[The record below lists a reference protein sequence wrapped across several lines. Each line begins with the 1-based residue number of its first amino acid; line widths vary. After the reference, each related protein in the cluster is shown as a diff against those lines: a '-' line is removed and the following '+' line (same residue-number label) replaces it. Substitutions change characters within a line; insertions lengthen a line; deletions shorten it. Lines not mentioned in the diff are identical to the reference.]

1 MRCPRVSR
9 VLFLLHSVLFLAAS
23 HVEFSLPGSLLSPDE
38 EQGRFL
44 QSQSD
49 VSMVH
54 PVKVDRDGQFLSHS
68 LAHGFERVRHK
79 RDLGP
84 LEGRVYYKVTYKGR
98 NLVFNLTVNNYLVS
112 NKYVLER
119 RNGSLN
125 RTEHR
130 TTGENACHLIG
141 TVTDPTN
148 ARGTAAISTCEGLK
162 GLFTLPEGPHFI
174 QPVQGSTDGAV
185 EREGPEPH
193 VVYPSVTTAPHR
205 YRRSSEARDTH
216 SPCGVRDAPGDSLV
230 VEREREDWEREQ
242 QEEEREREEETA
254 QHRSQRSVSR
264 DRWVE
269 TMVVA
274 DTKLIDYHGS
284 DNVESYI
291 FTIMNMVAG
300 IFHDASIGNAIH
312 ITLVRLILLQGE
324 EKGLKIIHHADT
336 SLASFC
342 AWQKKL
348 NPLSDTHP
356 AHHDVAVLV
365 TRKDI
370 CAGLNEPCETL
381 GLSHLSG
388 MCQPHRSCNIN
399 EDSGLPVA
407 FTIAH
412 ELGHSFGIHHDGQGN
427 DCELDGRQPFIMSR
441 QLMYDTSP
449 LTWSSCSKDYIT
461 RFLDR
466 GWGFC
471 LDDRPSKKG
480 MTTPLARLGVRYTTQ
495 HQCQLQYGPNATYCH
510 EINNV
515 CQILWCSVNGSC
527 RSKLDSPIDGT
538 SCGPEKWCISGECV
552 IVGKLPETVN
562 GNWGQWSS
570 WSHCSRTCGAGVQ
583 SAHRECNHPKPE
595 FGGKYCTGERRRYH
609 ICNTKPCQNAK
620 PTFREMLCSEFDTVP
635 YQNELYEWV
644 PVASLSS
651 PCELHCRPVDEHF
664 SEKMLDA
671 VTDGTPCFMNNN
683 SRSLCVNGVCKEVG
697 CDYGIDSNAVED
709 RCGVCLGD
717 GSSCETVQ
725 MTFDGGDGFGYVD
738 VGVIPEGARDIVVQE
753 MEEAGNFLALRGQ
766 GSEEY
771 FLNGEYIIQWN
782 GEYKAGGTTFYYERS
797 GNLENLT
804 SPGPTKQPVMIQL
817 LYQEK
822 NPGIKY
828 EYTIKRNRQTGN
840 EVIKPEYRWRHGA
853 WTDCSTTCGLG
864 EQQQPVRCFELE
876 VGVVD
881 EALCDPESRP
891 EDRHRKCKN
900 MDCPARWWVGRWQ
913 LCSATCG
920 SGGVRKRTVL
930 CVRTVAG
937 EERVLHSGDCKQLLK
952 PKPVVPCNRDQ
963 LCGPDWAAGNWSMC
977 PVTCGGSVRT
987 RTVTCL
993 TAPPK
998 KCDIKTMPRSK
1009 SLCALQSCPS
1019 AGLRRRPGPP
1029 PKYRRVYLPKRPPTR
1044 QPVTHTRGPKST
1056 STTATPG
1063 TSTVTVTERTATPIT
1078 TSTTKPLQR
1087 SSTATDIID
1096 VDNHVVKNG
1105 HVEDKDRAFITTSTT
1120 ETENG
1125 ERDMREK
1132 EEEDEEKEEG
1142 SAADFVFPDLGV
1154 TYTPGYDYVVEDV
1167 TTEEEGRTDLDIFT
1181 TESSLRTPIQSP
1193 PTVTTTRLHPT
1204 STPHTS
1210 VPTTSRTTQH
1220 TTRVPLTT
1228 SPSTP
1233 QTSTAHWA
1241 MNNSRYTV
1249 TPPNT
1254 TPSINPFTKRT
1265 TRVPHTTPIPRA
1277 HTAGMRSTLIAPYH
1291 TTQGLYPITE
1301 GISHTSDALY
1311 VSSPTPEAPGPTVR
1325 IIKRKKPI
1333 ETPKSGSAA
1342 PRSIKPGPHS
1352 KGPASGSKSPSPHSK
1367 GKGQEQRPGST
1378 VVTFASDY
1386 GYLKAQEPISIEVF
1400 WLVGNWSECSTS
1412 CGLGAVWRPVL
1423 CSSQQ
1428 ESDCANLKRPE
1439 PARTC
1444 HLRPCVTWLSG
1455 NWSKCPK
1462 GCEVVGRRQREV
1474 QCVDEQKGRP
1484 LRPFHCQVLSSRPP
1498 STLSCRPQPCQP
1510 WRTSPWGQCS
1520 RSCGGGL
1527 RERLVYCPEP
1537 QRCSATQRPNDTETC
1552 NLQPCS
1558 YWDPQDWEECSVSC
1572 GEGLQHRV
1580 VRCVVEDSDS
1590 VENSLCE
1597 QSSRPDT
1604 LRKCHMQECQTN
1616 TGPLCRKNSMSSRFC
1631 DKLKLLGRCS
1641 LRSIQKQC
1649 CITCRG

>member
-1 MRCPRVSR
+1 NHTAPTLSSQ
-9 VLFLLHSVLFLAAS
+9 HS
-23 HVEFSLPGSLLSPDE
+23 SPPS
-38 EQGRFL
+38 QTWSRFL

-54 PVKVDRDGQFLSHS
+54 PVKVDSDGQFLSHS
-68 LAHGFERVRHK
+68 LAHRFERVRHK

-98 NLVFNLTVNNYLVS
+98 NLFFNLTVNNYLVS
-112 NKYVLER
+112 NKYVLEW

-185 EREGPEPH
+185 EREGPGLH

-216 SPCGVRDAPGDSLV
+216 SLCGVRG
-230 VEREREDWEREQ
+230 E
-242 QEEEREREEETA
+242 
-254 QHRSQRSVSR
+254 
-264 DRWVE
+264 WVE

-407 FTIAH
+407 FTVAH

-427 DCELDGRQPFIMSR
+427 DCELDGRHPFIMSR

-471 LDDRPSKKG
+471 LDDRPSKKDL
-480 MTTPLARLGVRYTTQ
+480 TTPLARLGVRYTTQ

-510 EINNV
+510 EIDNV

-538 SCGPEKWCISGECV
+538 SCGPEKWCISGDCV
-552 IVGKLPETVN
+552 IIGKLPETVN

-609 ICNTKPCQNAK
+609 ICNTKPCQKAK
-620 PTFREMLCSEFDTVP
+620 PTFREMLCSEFDTVA

-725 MTFDGGDGFGYVD
+725 MTFDGGDSFGYVD

-840 EVIKPEYRWRHGA
+840 EVIKSEYRWRHGA

-881 EALCDPESRP
+881 EALCDQESRP

-900 MDCPARWWVGRWQ
+900 MDCPARWWVGGWQ

-920 SGGVRKRTVL
+920 SGGVRNRTVL

-937 EERVLHSGDCKQLLK
+937 EERVLHPGDCKQLLK

-987 RTVTCL
+987 RKVTCL

-1029 PKYRRVYLPKRPPTR
+1029 PKYRRFYLPKRHPTR
-1044 QPVTHTRGPKST
+1044 QPVTHTWSPKST
-1056 STTATPG
+1056 SNLRHRL
-1063 TSTVTVTERTATPIT
+1063 SCYI
-1078 TSTTKPLQR
+1078 SFIC
-1087 SSTATDIID
+1087 IID
-1096 VDNHVVKNG
+1096 L
-1105 HVEDKDRAFITTSTT
+1105 F
-1120 ETENG
+1120 
-1125 ERDMREK
+1125 
-1132 EEEDEEKEEG
+1132 
-1142 SAADFVFPDLGV
+1142 LGV
-1154 TYTPGYDYVVEDV
+1154 WELTRRPSKGGVDRQLPIPAIIIQCILVIRIADV
-1167 TTEEEGRTDLDIFT
+1167 TINTLVVNNPKAEMFLCCT
-1181 TESSLRTPIQSP
+1181 TYFPSSSLTCC
-1193 PTVTTTRLHPT
+1193 L
-1204 STPHTS
+1204 
-1210 VPTTSRTTQH
+1210 
-1220 TTRVPLTT
+1220 
-1228 SPSTP
+1228 
-1233 QTSTAHWA
+1233 
-1241 MNNSRYTV
+1241 
-1249 TPPNT
+1249 
-1254 TPSINPFTKRT
+1254 
-1265 TRVPHTTPIPRA
+1265 
-1277 HTAGMRSTLIAPYH
+1277 
-1291 TTQGLYPITE
+1291 
-1301 GISHTSDALY
+1301 
-1311 VSSPTPEAPGPTVR
+1311 
-1325 IIKRKKPI
+1325 
-1333 ETPKSGSAA
+1333 
-1342 PRSIKPGPHS
+1342 
-1352 KGPASGSKSPSPHSK
+1352 
-1367 GKGQEQRPGST
+1367 GQ
-1378 VVTFASDY
+1378 
-1386 GYLKAQEPISIEVF
+1386 
-1400 WLVGNWSECSTS
+1400 CSTS

-1444 HLRPCVTWLSG
+1444 HLRPCATWLSG
-1455 NWSKCPK
+1455 DWSKCPK
-1462 GCEVVGRRQREV
+1462 GCEVAGRRQREV

-1498 STLSCRPQPCQP
+1498 STLSCRLQPCQP

-1520 RSCGGGL
+1520 RSCSGGL
-1527 RERLVYCPEP
+1527 RERLVYCPEL

-1597 QSSRPDT
+1597 PTSGLSCPL
-1604 LRKCHMQECQTN
+1604 LRCDCV
-1616 TGPLCRKNSMSSRFC
+1616 GPLCRKNSMSSRFC

>member
-9 VLFLLHSVLFLAAS
+9 VLFLLHSVLFLA
-23 HVEFSLPGSLLSPDE
+23 
-38 EQGRFL
+38 
-44 QSQSD
+44 SD

-54 PVKVDRDGQFLSHS
+54 PVKVDSDGQFLSHS
-68 LAHGFERVRHK
+68 LAHRFERVRHK

-98 NLVFNLTVNNYLVS
+98 NLFFNLTVNNYLVS
-112 NKYVLER
+112 NKYVLEW

-148 ARGTAAISTCEGLK
+148 ARGTAAISTCEGLV
-162 GLFTLPEGPHFI
+162 LFFLLSNTVDCFI
-174 QPVQGSTDGAV
+174 SYLCAAV
-185 EREGPEPH
+185 HP
-193 VVYPSVTTAPHR
+193 A
-205 YRRSSEARDTH
+205 
-216 SPCGVRDAPGDSLV
+216 DAPGDSLV

-242 QEEEREREEETA
+242 
-254 QHRSQRSVSR
+254 
-264 DRWVE
+264 WVE

-407 FTIAH
+407 FTVAH

-427 DCELDGRQPFIMSR
+427 DCELDGRHPFIMSR

-471 LDDRPSKKG
+471 LDDRPSKKDL
-480 MTTPLARLGVRYTTQ
+480 TTPLARLGVRYTTQ

-510 EINNV
+510 EIDNV

-538 SCGPEKWCISGECV
+538 SCGPEKWCISGDCV
-552 IVGKLPETVN
+552 IIGKLPETVN

-609 ICNTKPCQNAK
+609 ICNTKPCQKAK
-620 PTFREMLCSEFDTVP
+620 PTFREMLCSEFDTVA

-725 MTFDGGDGFGYVD
+725 MTFDGGDSFGYVD

-840 EVIKPEYRWRHGA
+840 EVIKSEYRWRHGA

-881 EALCDPESRP
+881 EALCDQESRP

-900 MDCPARWWVGRWQ
+900 MDCPARWWVGGWQ

-920 SGGVRKRTVL
+920 SGGVRNRTVL

-937 EERVLHSGDCKQLLK
+937 EERVLHPGDCKQLLK

-963 LCGPDWAAGNWSMC
+963 LCGPDWAAGNWSMVLFSSSPFSTILC
-977 PVTCGGSVRT
+977 H
-987 RTVTCL
+987 
-993 TAPPK
+993 
-998 KCDIKTMPRSK
+998 
-1009 SLCALQSCPS
+1009 SLYLSLFSYTLHPHHTYHTQVSQQHHVQPNTQPEYPS
-1019 AGLRRRPGPP
+1019 LPP
-1029 PKYRRVYLPKRPPTR
+1029 PQPHKPALRCPTPPLY
-1044 QPVTHTRGPKST
+1044 
-1056 STTATPG
+1056 PG
-1063 TSTVTVTERTATPIT
+1063 IA
-1078 TSTTKPLQR
+1078 
-1087 SSTATDIID
+1087 
-1096 VDNHVVKNG
+1096 
-1105 HVEDKDRAFITTSTT
+1105 
-1120 ETENG
+1120 
-1125 ERDMREK
+1125 
-1132 EEEDEEKEEG
+1132 
-1142 SAADFVFPDLGV
+1142 
-1154 TYTPGYDYVVEDV
+1154 DV
-1167 TTEEEGRTDLDIFT
+1167 TINTLVVNNPKAEMFLCCT
-1181 TESSLRTPIQSP
+1181 TYFPSSSLTCC
-1193 PTVTTTRLHPT
+1193 L
-1204 STPHTS
+1204 
-1210 VPTTSRTTQH
+1210 
-1220 TTRVPLTT
+1220 
-1228 SPSTP
+1228 
-1233 QTSTAHWA
+1233 
-1241 MNNSRYTV
+1241 
-1249 TPPNT
+1249 
-1254 TPSINPFTKRT
+1254 
-1265 TRVPHTTPIPRA
+1265 
-1277 HTAGMRSTLIAPYH
+1277 
-1291 TTQGLYPITE
+1291 
-1301 GISHTSDALY
+1301 
-1311 VSSPTPEAPGPTVR
+1311 
-1325 IIKRKKPI
+1325 
-1333 ETPKSGSAA
+1333 
-1342 PRSIKPGPHS
+1342 
-1352 KGPASGSKSPSPHSK
+1352 
-1367 GKGQEQRPGST
+1367 GQ
-1378 VVTFASDY
+1378 
-1386 GYLKAQEPISIEVF
+1386 
-1400 WLVGNWSECSTS
+1400 CSTS

-1444 HLRPCVTWLSG
+1444 HLRPCATWLSG
-1455 NWSKCPK
+1455 DWSKCPK
-1462 GCEVVGRRQREV
+1462 GCEVAGRRQREV

-1498 STLSCRPQPCQP
+1498 STLSCRLQPCQP

-1520 RSCGGGL
+1520 RSCSGGL
-1527 RERLVYCPEP
+1527 RERLVYCPEL

-1558 YWDPQDWEECSVSC
+1558 YWDPQDWEEVKVPGEHIYLQFMTCSIFISLHGLSC
-1572 GEGLQHRV
+1572 PLL
-1580 VRCVVEDSDS
+1580 RCDCV
-1590 VENSLCE
+1590 
-1597 QSSRPDT
+1597 
-1604 LRKCHMQECQTN
+1604 
-1616 TGPLCRKNSMSSRFC
+1616 GPLCRKNSMSSRFC

>member
-1 MRCPRVSR
+1 M
-9 VLFLLHSVLFLAAS
+9 
-23 HVEFSLPGSLLSPDE
+23 LSS
-38 EQGRFL
+38 GRFL

-49 VSMVH
+49 LSMVH
-54 PVKVDRDGQFLSHS
+54 PVKIDRDGQFLSHS
-68 LAHGFERVRHK
+68 LAHRFERVRLK

-84 LEGRVYYKVTYKGR
+84 LEGRVYYKVNYKGR

-112 NKYVLER
+112 NKYVLEW

-130 TTGENACHLIG
+130 TKGENACHLIG

-185 EREGPEPH
+185 EKEGPEPH

-216 SPCGVRDAPGDSLV
+216 SPCGVRG
-230 VEREREDWEREQ
+230 E
-242 QEEEREREEETA
+242 
-254 QHRSQRSVSR
+254 
-264 DRWVE
+264 WVE
-269 TMVVA
+269 TLVVA

-291 FTIMNMVAG
+291 FTIMNMVITASC
-300 IFHDASIGNAIH
+300 HD
-312 ITLVRLILLQGE
+312 
-324 EKGLKIIHHADT
+324 
-336 SLASFC
+336 
-342 AWQKKL
+342 
-348 NPLSDTHP
+348 
-356 AHHDVAVLV
+356 
-365 TRKDI
+365 
-370 CAGLNEPCETL
+370 
-381 GLSHLSG
+381 
-388 MCQPHRSCNIN
+388 
-399 EDSGLPVA
+399 
-407 FTIAH
+407 
-412 ELGHSFGIHHDGQGN
+412 
-427 DCELDGRQPFIMSR
+427 
-441 QLMYDTSP
+441 
-449 LTWSSCSKDYIT
+449 SS
-461 RFLDR
+461 
-466 GWGFC
+466 
-471 LDDRPSKKG
+471 
-480 MTTPLARLGVRYTTQ
+480 
-495 HQCQLQYGPNATYCH
+495 
-510 EINNV
+510 NV

-538 SCGPEKWCISGECV
+538 SCGPKKWCISGECV

-609 ICNTKPCQNAK
+609 ICNTKPCQKAK

-683 SRSLCVNGVCKEVG
+683 SRSICVNGVCKEVG

-804 SPGPTKQPVMIQL
+804 APGPTKQPVMIQL

-840 EVIKPEYRWRHGA
+840 EVIKSEYKWRHGA

-891 EDRHRKCKN
+891 EDRHHKCKN
-900 MDCPARWWVGRWQ
+900 MDCPARWWVGGWQ

-937 EERVLHSGDCKQLLK
+937 EERVLHPGDCKQLLK
-952 PKPVVPCNRDQ
+952 PKPVVPCNRDL

-987 RTVTCL
+987 RMVTCL

-1029 PKYRRVYLPKRPPTR
+1029 PKYRRVYLPKRQPTR
-1044 QPVTHTRGPKST
+1044 QPVKH
-1056 STTATPG
+1056 
-1063 TSTVTVTERTATPIT
+1063 
-1078 TSTTKPLQR
+1078 
-1087 SSTATDIID
+1087 
-1096 VDNHVVKNG
+1096 
-1105 HVEDKDRAFITTSTT
+1105 F
-1120 ETENG
+1120 
-1125 ERDMREK
+1125 
-1132 EEEDEEKEEG
+1132 
-1142 SAADFVFPDLGV
+1142 
-1154 TYTPGYDYVVEDV
+1154 
-1167 TTEEEGRTDLDIFT
+1167 
-1181 TESSLRTPIQSP
+1181 
-1193 PTVTTTRLHPT
+1193 
-1204 STPHTS
+1204 
-1210 VPTTSRTTQH
+1210 
-1220 TTRVPLTT
+1220 
-1228 SPSTP
+1228 
-1233 QTSTAHWA
+1233 
-1241 MNNSRYTV
+1241 YTV
-1249 TPPNT
+1249 L
-1254 TPSINPFTKRT
+1254 
-1265 TRVPHTTPIPRA
+1265 HTFRLPLSLLTCC
-1277 HTAGMRSTLIAPYH
+1277 L
-1291 TTQGLYPITE
+1291 
-1301 GISHTSDALY
+1301 
-1311 VSSPTPEAPGPTVR
+1311 
-1325 IIKRKKPI
+1325 
-1333 ETPKSGSAA
+1333 
-1342 PRSIKPGPHS
+1342 
-1352 KGPASGSKSPSPHSK
+1352 
-1367 GKGQEQRPGST
+1367 GQ
-1378 VVTFASDY
+1378 
-1386 GYLKAQEPISIEVF
+1386 
-1400 WLVGNWSECSTS
+1400 CSTS

-1444 HLRPCVTWLSG
+1444 HLRPCATWLSG
-1455 NWSKCPK
+1455 IWSKCPK
-1462 GCEVVGRRQREV
+1462 GCEVVGWKQREV

-1590 VENSLCE
+1590 YIAVELSQCSVLCC
-1597 QSSRPDT
+1597 D
-1604 LRKCHMQECQTN
+1604 CV
-1616 TGPLCRKNSMSSRFC
+1616 GPLCRKNSMSSRFC

-1649 CITCRG
+1649 CITCRGYVNFSPMSHLLSNTVECQSECQAV

>member
-1 MRCPRVSR
+1 MQCPRVSQ
-9 VLFLLHSVLFLAAS
+9 VLSLLHSVLFLAAS
-23 HVEFSLPGSLLSPDE
+23 HAEFSLPGSLLSPDAE
-38 EQGRFL
+38 SGQY
-44 QSQSD
+44 SD
-49 VSMVH
+49 VSVVH
-54 PVKVDRDGQFLSHS
+54 PVKIFRDGQFLSHS
-68 LAHGFERVRHK
+68 LVHRFKHGRHK

-84 LEGRVYYKVTYKGR
+84 LEERVYYKVNFKGR
-98 NLVFNLTVNNYLVS
+98 DLVFNLTVNKYLVS
-112 NKYVLER
+112 NDYILER
-119 RNGSLN
+119 RNGSVN

-141 TVTDPTN
+141 TVTDSTN

-162 GLFTLPEGPHFI
+162 GLLTLPEGPHFI
-174 QPVQGSTDGAV
+174 EPVQGSTDGAV
-185 EREGPEPH
+185 EGEGPEPH
-193 VVYPSVTTAPHR
+193 VVYPSITA
-205 YRRSSEARDTH
+205 AT
-216 SPCGVRDAPGDSLV
+216 PCGVK
-230 VEREREDWEREQ
+230 
-242 QEEEREREEETA
+242 
-254 QHRSQRSVSR
+254 
-264 DRWVE
+264 E

-274 DTKLIDYHGS
+274 DSELIEYHGS
-284 DNVESYI
+284 DNVESYV

-312 ITLVRLILLQGE
+312 IILVRLILLQGE

-342 AWQKKL
+342 AWQKNL
-348 NPLSDTHP
+348 NPQSDTHP

-370 CAGLNEPCETL
+370 CAGLNQPCETL

-427 DCELDGRQPFIMSR
+427 DCEMEGRHPFIMSR

-449 LTWSSCSKDYIT
+449 LTWSYCSKDYIT

-471 LDDRPSKKG
+471 LDDRPSKKDL
-480 MTTPLARLGVRYTTQ
+480 TTPLARLGIRYTTQ

-538 SCGPEKWCISGECV
+538 RCGPEKWCISGECV

-583 SAHRECNHPKPE
+583 SADRECNHPKPE
-595 FGGKYCTGERRRYH
+595 FGGRYCTGERRRYR
-609 ICNTKPCQNAK
+609 ICNTKPCQKAK

-644 PVASLSS
+644 PVASPSS
-651 PCELHCRPVDEHF
+651 PCELHCRPVREHF

-683 SRSLCVNGVCKEVG
+683 SRSICVNGVCKEVG
-697 CDYGIDSNAVED
+697 CDYGIDSNALED
-709 RCGVCLGD
+709 QCGVCLGD

-753 MEEAGNFLALRGQ
+753 VEEAGNFLALRGQ
-766 GSEEY
+766 MSEEY
-771 FLNGEYIIQWN
+771 FLNGQYIIQWN
-782 GEYKAGGTTFYYERS
+782 GEYKAGGATFYYERS

-804 SPGPTKQPVMIQL
+804 SSGPTKQPVMIQL

-828 EYTIKRNRQTGN
+828 EYTIKKSRQTGN
-840 EVIKPEYRWRHGA
+840 EVIKSEYRWRHGA

-881 EALCDPESRP
+881 ESLCDPESRP

-900 MDCPARWWVGRWQ
+900 MDCPVRWWVGGWQ

-920 SGGVRKRTVL
+920 SGGVRKRTVM

-937 EERVLHSGDCKQLLK
+937 EERVLHPGDCKQLLK
-952 PKPVVPCNRDQ
+952 PKPVVPCNRD
-963 LCGPDWAAGNWSMC
+963 LPCGPDWAVGSWSPC
-977 PVTCGGSVRT
+977 PVTCGGSVRS

-993 TAPPK
+993 TAPK
-998 KCDIKTMPRSK
+998 RKCDIETMPRSK
-1009 SLCALQSCPS
+1009 SLCALLSCPS

-1029 PKYRRVYLPKRPPTR
+1029 PKYRRVYPPKRHPTR
-1044 QPVTHTRGPKST
+1044 QPVTHAWGPRST
-1056 STTATPG
+1056 SPTATPR
-1063 TSTVTVTERTATPIT
+1063 TITVTERTTTPIT
-1078 TSTTKPLQR
+1078 TSTT
-1087 SSTATDIID
+1087 S
-1096 VDNHVVKNG
+1096 
-1105 HVEDKDRAFITTSTT
+1105 VEDKKVFFITTSPT
-1120 ETENG
+1120 EEENR
-1125 ERDMREK
+1125 ERDMRDK
-1132 EEEDEEKEEG
+1132 EEEEIKEEG
-1142 SAADFVFPDLGV
+1142 STSGFVFPDSGAR
-1154 TYTPGYDYVVEDV
+1154 YTPGYDYVVEDV
-1167 TTEEEGRTDLDIFT
+1167 MTTGKEGHIDLDIFT
-1181 TESSLRTPIQSP
+1181 TATSLRTPKQSP
-1193 PTVTTTRLHPT
+1193 ATVTTTRLHPT
-1204 STPHTS
+1204 ITPHTS
-1210 VPTTSRTTQH
+1210 VQTTSH
-1220 TTRVPLTT
+1220 TTPHATRVLRTT
-1228 SPSTP
+1228 SPSAP
-1233 QTSTAHWA
+1233 QTGTG
-1241 MNNSRYTV
+1241 RRPV
-1249 TPPNT
+1249 TPAT
-1254 TPSINPFTKRT
+1254 TPS
-1265 TRVPHTTPIPRA
+1265 
-1277 HTAGMRSTLIAPYH
+1277 L
-1291 TTQGLYPITE
+1291 
-1301 GISHTSDALY
+1301 
-1311 VSSPTPEAPGPTVR
+1311 
-1325 IIKRKKPI
+1325 
-1333 ETPKSGSAA
+1333 
-1342 PRSIKPGPHS
+1342 
-1352 KGPASGSKSPSPHSK
+1352 
-1367 GKGQEQRPGST
+1367 
-1378 VVTFASDY
+1378 
-1386 GYLKAQEPISIEVF
+1386 
-1400 WLVGNWSECSTS
+1400 CSTS

-1428 ESDCANLKRPE
+1428 ESDCANLERPE

-1444 HLRPCVTWLSG
+1444 HLRPCATWLSG
-1455 NWSKCPK
+1455 NWSKCPER
-1462 GCEVVGRRQREV
+1462 CEVVGRRQREV
-1474 QCVDEQKGRP
+1474 QCVDGQKGHP
-1484 LRPFHCQVLSSRPP
+1484 LRPFHCQALSSRPP
-1498 STLSCRPQPCQP
+1498 STLSCHTQPCQP

-1527 RERLVYCPEP
+1527 WERLVYCPEP

-1552 NLQPCS
+1552 NLQRCS
-1558 YWDPQDWEECSVSC
+1558 YWDPQDWEKCSVSC
-1572 GEGLQHRV
+1572 GGGMQHRV
-1580 VRCVVEDSDS
+1580 VPCVVEDSSS
-1590 VENSLCE
+1590 VENSLCD
-1597 QSSRPDT
+1597 QSNRPDT
-1604 LRKCHMQECQTN
+1604 IRTCNLQECKTN
-1616 TGPLCRKNSMSSRFC
+1616 TGLLCRKNSMSSRFC

-1649 CITCRG
+1649 CVTCRG

>member
-1 MRCPRVSR
+1 M
-9 VLFLLHSVLFLAAS
+9 
-23 HVEFSLPGSLLSPDE
+23 LLSS
-38 EQGRFL
+38 FL
-44 QSQSD
+44 TLVLCSVTSITFSSSSMTLASD
-49 VSMVH
+49 VSVVH
-54 PVKVDRDGQFLSHS
+54 PVKVFRAGQFLSHS
-68 LAHGFERVRHK
+68 LAHRFKHGRHK
-79 RDLGP
+79 RDVGP
-84 LEGRVYYKVTYKGR
+84 LEERVYYKVNYKGR
-98 NLVFNLTVNNYLVS
+98 DLVFNLTVNNYLVS
-112 NKYVLER
+112 NDYILER
-119 RNGSLN
+119 RNGSVN

-141 TVTDPTN
+141 TVTDSTN

-162 GLFTLPEGPHFI
+162 GLFTLPEGLHFI
-174 QPVQGSTDGAV
+174 EPVQGSTDGAV
-185 EREGPEPH
+185 EGEGPEPH
-193 VVYPSVTTAPHR
+193 VVYPSITTAMQRHK
-205 YRRSSEARDTH
+205 RSSEALDTL
-216 SPCGVRDAPGDSLV
+216 SPCGVK
-230 VEREREDWEREQ
+230 
-242 QEEEREREEETA
+242 
-254 QHRSQRSVSR
+254 
-264 DRWVE
+264 E

-274 DTKLIDYHGS
+274 DSELIEYHGS
-284 DNVESYI
+284 DNVESYV

-312 ITLVRLILLQGE
+312 IILVRLILLQGE
-324 EKGLKIIHHADT
+324 EKGLKIVHHADT

-342 AWQKKL
+342 AWQKNL
-348 NPLSDTHP
+348 NPQSDTHP

-370 CAGLNEPCETL
+370 CAGLNQPCETL

-427 DCELDGRQPFIMSR
+427 DCEMVGRHPFIMSR

-471 LDDRPSKKG
+471 LDDRPSKKDL
-480 MTTPLARLGVRYTTQ
+480 TTPLARLGIRYTTQ

-510 EINNV
+510 EIDNV

-538 SCGPEKWCISGECV
+538 RCGPEKWCISGECV

-583 SAHRECNHPKPE
+583 SADRECDHPKPE
-595 FGGKYCTGERRRYH
+595 FGGRYCTGERRRYR
-609 ICNTKPCQNAK
+609 ICNTKPCQKAK

-644 PVASLSS
+644 PVASPSS
-651 PCELHCRPVDEHF
+651 PCELHCRPVSEHF

-683 SRSLCVNGVCKEVG
+683 SRSICVNGVCKEVG

-709 RCGVCLGD
+709 QCGVCLGD

-753 MEEAGNFLALRGQ
+753 VEEAGNFLALRGQ
-766 GSEEY
+766 MSEEY
-771 FLNGEYIIQWN
+771 FLNGQYIIQWN
-782 GEYKAGGTTFYYERS
+782 GEYKAGGATFYYERS

-804 SPGPTKQPVMIQL
+804 SSGPTKQPVMIQL

-828 EYTIKRNRQTGN
+828 EYTIKRSRQTGN
-840 EVIKPEYRWRHGA
+840 EVIKSEYRWRHGA

-881 EALCDPESRP
+881 ESLCDPESRP

-900 MDCPARWWVGRWQ
+900 MECPARWWVGGWQ

-920 SGGVRKRTVL
+920 SEGVRKRTVM

-937 EERVLHSGDCKQLLK
+937 EERVLHPGDCKQLLK
-952 PKPVVPCNRDQ
+952 PKPVVPCNRD
-963 LCGPDWAAGNWSMC
+963 LPCGPDWAVGSWSAVQFYSQTFSPSLPPC
-977 PVTCGGSVRT
+977 LFLCFC
-987 RTVTCL
+987 TCL
-993 TAPPK
+993 DP
-998 KCDIKTMPRSK
+998 
-1009 SLCALQSCPS
+1009 
-1019 AGLRRRPGPP
+1019 
-1029 PKYRRVYLPKRPPTR
+1029 
-1044 QPVTHTRGPKST
+1044 
-1056 STTATPG
+1056 
-1063 TSTVTVTERTATPIT
+1063 
-1078 TSTTKPLQR
+1078 
-1087 SSTATDIID
+1087 
-1096 VDNHVVKNG
+1096 
-1105 HVEDKDRAFITTSTT
+1105 F
-1120 ETENG
+1120 
-1125 ERDMREK
+1125 
-1132 EEEDEEKEEG
+1132 
-1142 SAADFVFPDLGV
+1142 
-1154 TYTPGYDYVVEDV
+1154 
-1167 TTEEEGRTDLDIFT
+1167 
-1181 TESSLRTPIQSP
+1181 SSLASLSCLTPNQSP
-1193 PTVTTTRLHPT
+1193 ATVTTTRLHPT
-1204 STPHTS
+1204 TTPHTS
-1210 VPTTSRTTQH
+1210 VLTTSLTTPH
-1220 TTRVPLTT
+1220 TSRVLRTT

-1233 QTSTAHWA
+1233 QTSAGRRA
-1241 MNNSRYTV
+1241 V
-1249 TPPNT
+1249 TTRHYPLTRPKT
-1254 TPSINPFTKRT
+1254 TPFINPSIQRT
-1265 TRVPHTTPIPRA
+1265 TRVPHTTPPLA
-1277 HTAGMRSTLIAPYH
+1277 QTAGVRSTPKAHYHSKQALYPTTEGTFYTRDAPY
-1291 TTQGLYPITE
+1291 
-1301 GISHTSDALY
+1301 STSP
-1311 VSSPTPEAPGPTVR
+1311 SSEAPHPSSR
-1325 IIKRKKPI
+1325 IIKLKKPSEI
-1333 ETPKSGSAA
+1333 PKNGSFA
-1342 PRSIKPGPHS
+1342 PRSKKPGPLA
-1352 KGPASGSKSPSPHSK
+1352 KKPASRFKGPSPHSK
-1367 GKGQEQRPGST
+1367 GKGQNQKPESP
-1378 VVTFASDY
+1378 VVTFTSDY
-1386 GYLKAQEPISIEVF
+1386 GSLNAQEPISMDVF
-1400 WLVGNWSECSTS
+1400 WVVGNWSECSMS

-1428 ESDCANLKRPE
+1428 ESDCANLERPE

-1444 HLRPCVTWLSG
+1444 HLRPCATWLSG
-1455 NWSKCPK
+1455 NWSKVRPPRNCA
-1462 GCEVVGRRQREV
+1462 GSAREV
-1474 QCVDEQKGRP
+1474 QCVDGQKGRP
-1484 LRPFHCQVLSSRPP
+1484 LRPFHCQALSSRPP
-1498 STLSCRPQPCQP
+1498 STLSCHPQPCQP

-1527 RERLVYCPEP
+1527 WERLVYCPEP

-1552 NLQPCS
+1552 NLQPCIMS
-1558 YWDPQDWEECSVSC
+1558 VVFCVCQCSVSC
-1572 GEGLQHRV
+1572 GGGMQHRV
-1580 VRCVVEDSDS
+1580 VPCVVEDS
-1590 VENSLCE
+1590 SL
-1597 QSSRPDT
+1597 SRSRT
-1604 LRKCHMQECQTN
+1604 HCL
-1616 TGPLCRKNSMSSRFC
+1616 LCRKNSMSSRFC

-1649 CITCRG
+1649 CVTSGPNSNNILSNGYRNVLLAITVICGY

>member
-1 MRCPRVSR
+1 
-9 VLFLLHSVLFLAAS
+9 S
-23 HVEFSLPGSLLSPDE
+23 HRLFSLLP
-38 EQGRFL
+38 
-44 QSQSD
+44 
-49 VSMVH
+49 
-54 PVKVDRDGQFLSHS
+54 
-68 LAHGFERVRHK
+68 HGKQYRSAK
-79 RDLGP
+79 
-84 LEGRVYYKVTYKGR
+84 
-98 NLVFNLTVNNYLVS
+98 S
-112 NKYVLER
+112 
-119 RNGSLN
+119 
-125 RTEHR
+125 RT
-130 TTGENACHLIG
+130 
-141 TVTDPTN
+141 
-148 ARGTAAISTCEGLK
+148 K
-162 GLFTLPEGPHFI
+162 
-174 QPVQGSTDGAV
+174 
-185 EREGPEPH
+185 
-193 VVYPSVTTAPHR
+193 
-205 YRRSSEARDTH
+205 
-216 SPCGVRDAPGDSLV
+216 
-230 VEREREDWEREQ
+230 
-242 QEEEREREEETA
+242 
-254 QHRSQRSVSR
+254 
-264 DRWVE
+264 RWVE

-407 FTIAH
+407 FTVAH

-427 DCELDGRQPFIMSR
+427 DCELDGRHPFIMSR

-471 LDDRPSKKG
+471 LDDRPSKKDL
-480 MTTPLARLGVRYTTQ
+480 TTPLARLGVRYTTQ

-510 EINNV
+510 EIDNV

-538 SCGPEKWCISGECV
+538 SCGPEKWCISGDCV
-552 IVGKLPETVN
+552 IIGKLPETVN

-609 ICNTKPCQNAK
+609 ICNTKPCQKAK
-620 PTFREMLCSEFDTVP
+620 PTFREMLCSEFDTVA

-644 PVASLSS
+644 PVATS

-683 SRSLCVNGVCKEVG
+683 SRSLCVNGVCKVVG

-725 MTFDGGDGFGYVD
+725 MTFDGGDSFGYVD

-840 EVIKPEYRWRHGA
+840 EVIKSEYRWRHGA

-881 EALCDPESRP
+881 EALCDQESRP

-900 MDCPARWWVGRWQ
+900 MDCPARWWVGGWQ

-920 SGGVRKRTVL
+920 SGGVRNRTVL

-937 EERVLHSGDCKQLLK
+937 EERVLHPGDCKQLLK

-987 RTVTCL
+987 RKVTCL

-1019 AGLRRRPGPP
+1019 AGLRRG
-1029 PKYRRVYLPKRPPTR
+1029 
-1044 QPVTHTRGPKST
+1044 
-1056 STTATPG
+1056 
-1063 TSTVTVTERTATPIT
+1063 
-1078 TSTTKPLQR
+1078 R
-1087 SSTATDIID
+1087 SCWWIC
-1096 VDNHVVKNG
+1096 
-1105 HVEDKDRAFITTSTT
+1105 
-1120 ETENG
+1120 
-1125 ERDMREK
+1125 
-1132 EEEDEEKEEG
+1132 
-1142 SAADFVFPDLGV
+1142 
-1154 TYTPGYDYVVEDV
+1154 
-1167 TTEEEGRTDLDIFT
+1167 
-1181 TESSLRTPIQSP
+1181 
-1193 PTVTTTRLHPT
+1193 
-1204 STPHTS
+1204 
-1210 VPTTSRTTQH
+1210 VP
-1220 TTRVPLTT
+1220 
-1228 SPSTP
+1228 
-1233 QTSTAHWA
+1233 
-1241 MNNSRYTV
+1241 
-1249 TPPNT
+1249 
-1254 TPSINPFTKRT
+1254 
-1265 TRVPHTTPIPRA
+1265 TPIP
-1277 HTAGMRSTLIAPYH
+1277 
-1291 TTQGLYPITE
+1291 
-1301 GISHTSDALY
+1301 
-1311 VSSPTPEAPGPTVR
+1311 
-1325 IIKRKKPI
+1325 
-1333 ETPKSGSAA
+1333 
-1342 PRSIKPGPHS
+1342 
-1352 KGPASGSKSPSPHSK
+1352 
-1367 GKGQEQRPGST
+1367 
-1378 VVTFASDY
+1378 
-1386 GYLKAQEPISIEVF
+1386 
-1400 WLVGNWSECSTS
+1400 
-1412 CGLGAVWRPVL
+1412 
-1423 CSSQQ
+1423 
-1428 ESDCANLKRPE
+1428 
-1439 PARTC
+1439 
-1444 HLRPCVTWLSG
+1444 
-1455 NWSKCPK
+1455 
-1462 GCEVVGRRQREV
+1462 
-1474 QCVDEQKGRP
+1474 
-1484 LRPFHCQVLSSRPP
+1484 
-1498 STLSCRPQPCQP
+1498 
-1510 WRTSPWGQCS
+1510 
-1520 RSCGGGL
+1520 
-1527 RERLVYCPEP
+1527 
-1537 QRCSATQRPNDTETC
+1537 
-1552 NLQPCS
+1552 
-1558 YWDPQDWEECSVSC
+1558 
-1572 GEGLQHRV
+1572 
-1580 VRCVVEDSDS
+1580 
-1590 VENSLCE
+1590 
-1597 QSSRPDT
+1597 
-1604 LRKCHMQECQTN
+1604 
-1616 TGPLCRKNSMSSRFC
+1616 
-1631 DKLKLLGRCS
+1631 
-1641 LRSIQKQC
+1641 
-1649 CITCRG
+1649 

>member
-1 MRCPRVSR
+1 MS
-9 VLFLLHSVLFLAAS
+9 S
-23 HVEFSLPGSLLSPDE
+23 
-38 EQGRFL
+38 RFL

-68 LAHGFERVRHK
+68 LAHRFERVRHK
-79 RDLGP
+79 RDLRP
-84 LEGRVYYKVTYKGR
+84 LEGRVYYKVNYKGR

-112 NKYVLER
+112 NKYVLEW

-125 RTEHR
+125 RTEQR
-130 TTGENACHLIG
+130 TTGENSCHLIG

-148 ARGTAAISTCEGLK
+148 ARATAAISTCEGLK

-193 VVYPSVTTAPHR
+193 VVYPSVTTAQHR

-216 SPCGVRDAPGDSLV
+216 SPCGVRG
-230 VEREREDWEREQ
+230 E
-242 QEEEREREEETA
+242 
-254 QHRSQRSVSR
+254 
-264 DRWVE
+264 WVE

-427 DCELDGRQPFIMSR
+427 DCELGGRHPFIMSR

-471 LDDRPSKKG
+471 LDDRPSKKDL
-480 MTTPLARLGVRYTTQ
+480 TTPLARLGVRYTTQ

-510 EINNV
+510 EIDNV

-538 SCGPEKWCISGECV
+538 RCGPEKWCISGECV

-609 ICNTKPCQNAK
+609 ICNTKPCQKAK

-683 SRSLCVNGVCKEVG
+683 SRSLCVNGVCKKVG
-697 CDYGIDSNAVED
+697 IML
-709 RCGVCLGD
+709 R
-717 GSSCETVQ
+717 
-725 MTFDGGDGFGYVD
+725 YVD

-840 EVIKPEYRWRHGA
+840 EVIKSEYRWRHGA

-891 EDRHRKCKN
+891 LSHTLSPLPLC
-900 MDCPARWWVGRWQ
+900 RWWVGGWQ

-937 EERVLHSGDCKQLLK
+937 EERVLHPGDCKQLLK
-952 PKPVVPCNRDQ
+952 PKPVVPCNRDL

-1044 QPVTHTRGPKST
+1044 QPVTHTWGPKST
-1056 STTATPG
+1056 STTTTPG

-1096 VDNHVVKNG
+1096 VDDHVVKNG
-1105 HVEDKDRAFITTSTT
+1105 RVEDKDGKHF
-1120 ETENG
+1120 
-1125 ERDMREK
+1125 
-1132 EEEDEEKEEG
+1132 
-1142 SAADFVFPDLGV
+1142 
-1154 TYTPGYDYVVEDV
+1154 
-1167 TTEEEGRTDLDIFT
+1167 
-1181 TESSLRTPIQSP
+1181 
-1193 PTVTTTRLHPT
+1193 
-1204 STPHTS
+1204 
-1210 VPTTSRTTQH
+1210 
-1220 TTRVPLTT
+1220 
-1228 SPSTP
+1228 
-1233 QTSTAHWA
+1233 
-1241 MNNSRYTV
+1241 YTV
-1249 TPPNT
+1249 L
-1254 TPSINPFTKRT
+1254 
-1265 TRVPHTTPIPRA
+1265 HTFRLPLSLLTCC
-1277 HTAGMRSTLIAPYH
+1277 
-1291 TTQGLYPITE
+1291 
-1301 GISHTSDALY
+1301 
-1311 VSSPTPEAPGPTVR
+1311 PG
-1325 IIKRKKPI
+1325 
-1333 ETPKSGSAA
+1333 
-1342 PRSIKPGPHS
+1342 
-1352 KGPASGSKSPSPHSK
+1352 
-1367 GKGQEQRPGST
+1367 Q
-1378 VVTFASDY
+1378 
-1386 GYLKAQEPISIEVF
+1386 
-1400 WLVGNWSECSTS
+1400 CSTS

-1444 HLRPCVTWLSG
+1444 HLRPCATWLSG

-1484 LRPFHCQVLSSRPP
+1484 LRPFHCQALSSRPP

-1520 RSCGGGL
+1520 RSCSGGL

-1537 QRCSATQRPNDTETC
+1537 QRCSDTQRPNDTETC

-1590 VENSLCE
+1590 VENSLCDGL
-1597 QSSRPDT
+1597 SSPL
-1604 LRKCHMQECQTN
+1604 LRCDCV
-1616 TGPLCRKNSMSSRFC
+1616 GPLCRKNSMSSRFC

>member
-1 MRCPRVSR
+1 MTRP
-9 VLFLLHSVLFLAAS
+9 
-23 HVEFSLPGSLLSPDE
+23 
-38 EQGRFL
+38 QGRQPAVGGKHCQIQAAVEAMSTDSRDTEAEALL
-44 QSQSD
+44 Q
-49 VSMVH
+49 
-54 PVKVDRDGQFLSHS
+54 
-68 LAHGFERVRHK
+68 
-79 RDLGP
+79 
-84 LEGRVYYKVTYKGR
+84 
-98 NLVFNLTVNNYLVS
+98 
-112 NKYVLER
+112 
-119 RNGSLN
+119 
-125 RTEHR
+125 
-130 TTGENACHLIG
+130 
-141 TVTDPTN
+141 
-148 ARGTAAISTCEGLK
+148 K

-193 VVYPSVTTAPHR
+193 VVYPSVTTVPHR

-264 DRWVE
+264 ERWVE

-274 DTKLIDYHGS
+274 DSKLIDYHGS

-312 ITLVRLILLQGE
+312 IILVRLILLQGE

-342 AWQKKL
+342 AWQKNL

-427 DCELDGRQPFIMSR
+427 DCEMDGRHPFIMSR

-471 LDDRPSKKG
+471 LDDRPSKKDL
-480 MTTPLARLGVRYTTQ
+480 TTPLARLGVRYTTQ

-510 EINNV
+510 EIDNV

-538 SCGPEKWCISGECV
+538 RCGPEKWCISGECV
-552 IVGKLPETVN
+552 IIGKLPETVN

-570 WSHCSRTCGAGVQ
+570 WSHCSRTCGAGVK

-609 ICNTKPCQNAK
+609 ICNTKPCQKAK
-620 PTFREMLCSEFDTVP
+620 PTFRDMLCSEFDTVP

-683 SRSLCVNGVCKEVG
+683 SRSICVNGVCKEVG

-771 FLNGEYIIQWN
+771 FLNGQYIIQWN

-840 EVIKPEYRWRHGA
+840 EVIRSEYRWRHGA

-864 EQQQPVRCFELE
+864 KQHQPVRCFELE

-881 EALCDPESRP
+881 EAFCDPESRP
-891 EDRHRKCKN
+891 EDQHRKCKN
-900 MDCPARWWVGRWQ
+900 MDCPARWWVGGWQ

-937 EERVLHSGDCKQLLK
+937 EERVLHPGDCKQLLK
-952 PKPVVPCNRDQ
+952 PKPVVPCNRDL
-963 LCGPDWAAGNWSMC
+963 LCGPDWAAGNWSVC

-998 KCDIKTMPRSK
+998 KCDNETMPRSK

-1019 AGLRRRPGPP
+1019 KGLRRRPGPP
-1029 PKYRRVYLPKRPPTR
+1029 PKYRRIYLPKRHPTR
-1044 QPVTHTRGPKST
+1044 QPVTHTWGPKST
-1056 STTATPG
+1056 STTTTPR
-1063 TSTVTVTERTATPIT
+1063 TSTVTVTERTTTPIT
-1078 TSTTKPLQR
+1078 TSTTKPFPP

-1096 VDNHVVKNG
+1096 VDDYEFNLIVVKNG
-1105 HVEDKDRAFITTSTT
+1105 HVEDKDGAYITTSPT
-1120 ETENG
+1120 ETENR
-1125 ERDMREK
+1125 EMREK
-1132 EEEDEEKEEG
+1132 EEEDEKKEEEG
-1142 SAADFVFPDLGV
+1142 SAADFLFPDSGV

-1167 TTEEEGRTDLDIFT
+1167 TTEEEGLTDLDIFT
-1181 TESSLRTPIQSP
+1181 TETSLGTPNQSP
-1193 PTVTTTRLHPT
+1193 PIVTTTGLHPT
-1204 STPHTS
+1204 STPHTPHTS
-1210 VPTTSRTTQH
+1210 VPTTSHTTPH

-1241 MNNSRYTV
+1241 MNTSHYPL

-1265 TRVPHTTPIPRA
+1265 TR
-1277 HTAGMRSTLIAPYH
+1277 M
-1291 TTQGLYPITE
+1291 
-1301 GISHTSDALY
+1301 
-1311 VSSPTPEAPGPTVR
+1311 
-1325 IIKRKKPI
+1325 
-1333 ETPKSGSAA
+1333 
-1342 PRSIKPGPHS
+1342 
-1352 KGPASGSKSPSPHSK
+1352 
-1367 GKGQEQRPGST
+1367 
-1378 VVTFASDY
+1378 
-1386 GYLKAQEPISIEVF
+1386 EVF
-1400 WLVGNWSECSTS
+1400 WVVGNWSECSTS
-1412 CGLGAVWRPVL
+1412 CGLGAMWRPVL
-1423 CSSQQ
+1423 CSSQH

-1444 HLRPCVTWLSG
+1444 HLRPCATWLSG

-1474 QCVDEQKGRP
+1474 QCVDGQKGRP

-1520 RSCGGGL
+1520 CSCGGGL
-1527 RERLVYCPEP
+1527 RERLVYCPEA
-1537 QRCSATQRPNDTETC
+1537 QHCSATQRPNDTETC

-1580 VRCVVEDSDS
+1580 VRCVVEDTGS

-1604 LRKCHMQECQTN
+1604 LRKCNMQECQTK

-1649 CITCRG
+1649 CVTCRG

>member
-1 MRCPRVSR
+1 MHLCMH
-9 VLFLLHSVLFLAAS
+9 LCIIC
-23 HVEFSLPGSLLSPDE
+23 
-38 EQGRFL
+38 RFL

-54 PVKVDRDGQFLSHS
+54 PVKVDSDGQFLSHS
-68 LAHGFERVRHK
+68 LAHRFERVRHK
-79 RDLGP
+79 RDLWP

-98 NLVFNLTVNNYLVS
+98 NLFFNLTVNNYLVS
-112 NKYVLER
+112 NKYVLEW

-148 ARGTAAISTCEGLK
+148 ARGTAAISTCEGLV
-162 GLFTLPEGPHFI
+162 LFFLLSNTVDCFTSYLC
-174 QPVQGSTDGAV
+174 AA
-185 EREGPEPH
+185 
-193 VVYPSVTTAPHR
+193 VYPA
-205 YRRSSEARDTH
+205 
-216 SPCGVRDAPGDSLV
+216 DAPGDSLV

-242 QEEEREREEETA
+242 
-254 QHRSQRSVSR
+254 
-264 DRWVE
+264 WVE

-407 FTIAH
+407 FTVAH

-427 DCELDGRQPFIMSR
+427 DCELDGRHPFIMSR

-471 LDDRPSKKG
+471 LDDRPSKKDL
-480 MTTPLARLGVRYTTQ
+480 TTPLARLGVRYTTQ

-510 EINNV
+510 EIDNV

-538 SCGPEKWCISGECV
+538 SCGPEKWCISGDCV
-552 IVGKLPETVN
+552 IIGKLPETVN

-609 ICNTKPCQNAK
+609 ICNTKPCQKAK
-620 PTFREMLCSEFDTVP
+620 PTFREMLCSEFDTVA

-725 MTFDGGDGFGYVD
+725 MTFDGGDSFGYVD

-840 EVIKPEYRWRHGA
+840 EVIKSEYRWRHGA

-881 EALCDPESRP
+881 EALCDQESRP

-900 MDCPARWWVGRWQ
+900 MDCPARWWVGGWQ

-920 SGGVRKRTVL
+920 SGGVRNRTVL

-937 EERVLHSGDCKQLLK
+937 EERVLHPGDCKQLLK

-963 LCGPDWAAGNWSMC
+963 LCGPDWAAGNWSMVLFSSSPFSTILCHSLYLSFVTSKPCLAPSRCVPCRAAQAQASNGARDHPLNSAVSTC
-977 PVTCGGSVRT
+977 PRDTQPGSQE
-987 RTVTCL
+987 L
-993 TAPPK
+993 QPP
-998 KCDIKTMPRSK
+998 TPP
-1009 SLCALQSCPS
+1009 LPPS
-1019 AGLRRRPGPP
+1019 PSHGPP
-1029 PKYRRVYLPKRPPTR
+1029 QPLISLTSMTMWPSKGGVDRQLPIPAIIIQCILVIR
-1044 QPVTHTRGPKST
+1044 
-1056 STTATPG
+1056 
-1063 TSTVTVTERTATPIT
+1063 IT
-1078 TSTTKPLQR
+1078 
-1087 SSTATDIID
+1087 
-1096 VDNHVVKNG
+1096 
-1105 HVEDKDRAFITTSTT
+1105 
-1120 ETENG
+1120 
-1125 ERDMREK
+1125 
-1132 EEEDEEKEEG
+1132 
-1142 SAADFVFPDLGV
+1142 
-1154 TYTPGYDYVVEDV
+1154 DV
-1167 TTEEEGRTDLDIFT
+1167 TINTLVVNNPKAEMFLCCT
-1181 TESSLRTPIQSP
+1181 TYFLSSSLTCC
-1193 PTVTTTRLHPT
+1193 L
-1204 STPHTS
+1204 
-1210 VPTTSRTTQH
+1210 
-1220 TTRVPLTT
+1220 
-1228 SPSTP
+1228 
-1233 QTSTAHWA
+1233 
-1241 MNNSRYTV
+1241 
-1249 TPPNT
+1249 
-1254 TPSINPFTKRT
+1254 
-1265 TRVPHTTPIPRA
+1265 
-1277 HTAGMRSTLIAPYH
+1277 
-1291 TTQGLYPITE
+1291 
-1301 GISHTSDALY
+1301 
-1311 VSSPTPEAPGPTVR
+1311 
-1325 IIKRKKPI
+1325 
-1333 ETPKSGSAA
+1333 
-1342 PRSIKPGPHS
+1342 
-1352 KGPASGSKSPSPHSK
+1352 
-1367 GKGQEQRPGST
+1367 GQ
-1378 VVTFASDY
+1378 
-1386 GYLKAQEPISIEVF
+1386 
-1400 WLVGNWSECSTS
+1400 CSTS

-1444 HLRPCVTWLSG
+1444 HLRPCATWLSG
-1455 NWSKCPK
+1455 DWSKCPK
-1462 GCEVVGRRQREV
+1462 GCEVAGRRQREV

-1498 STLSCRPQPCQP
+1498 STLSCRLQPCQP

-1520 RSCGGGL
+1520 RSCSGGL

-1537 QRCSATQRPNDTETC
+1537 QRCSGTQRPNDTETC

-1558 YWDPQDWEECSVSC
+1558 YWDPQDWEEVKVPGEHIYLQFMTCSIFISLHGLSC
-1572 GEGLQHRV
+1572 PLL
-1580 VRCVVEDSDS
+1580 RCDCV
-1590 VENSLCE
+1590 
-1597 QSSRPDT
+1597 
-1604 LRKCHMQECQTN
+1604 
-1616 TGPLCRKNSMSSRFC
+1616 GPLCRKNSMSSRFC